1 MGWHCESDRTLA
13 DLLLRMERDD
23 EEARRVREE
32 RDALAQEVAR
42 LRTAR
47 EAAERTSQRLRGERN
62 TLREERDS
70 ARRDLEVSRQHVA
83 GWCLFRLRKF
93 SSCAAV
99 DALVADVRARNL
111 ELLAEVER
119 GRDRLEETEA
129 VVAEI
134 SRENSGLPQQ
144 LETATTTLS
153 RLAEKDAEP
162 LRKEDGAS
170 QGVEAE
176 VAKSDDT
183 DTDTDEDEE
192 AVAARWNNG
201 LGEPPI
207 IFSQPHNWGTL
218 FWVGWIPGFGE
229 GLQRAPHRRCCRR
242 SDQRWK
248 LRVVR
253 VLDLG
258 GRDSLWHMLNVSHL
272 IDLFTFY

>member
-1 MGWHCESDRTLA
+1 M
-13 DLLLRMERDD
+13 
-23 EEARRVREE
+23 REE

-111 ELLAEVER
+111 ELLGEAER

-201 LGEPPI
+201 LGEPTI
-207 IFSQPHNWGTL
+207 LFSQPDIWEPCSGLDGSYPWIWGRAATGPASPVL
-218 FWVGWIPGFGE
+218 PPIRSKVEIKGGQGFG
-229 GLQRAPHRRCCRR
+229 
-242 SDQRWK
+242 S
-248 LRVVR
+248 
-253 VLDLG
+253 G
-258 GRDSLWHMLNVSHL
+258 GAR
-272 IDLFTFY
+272 

>member
-83 GWCLFRLRKF
+83 
-93 SSCAAV
+93 
-99 DALVADVRARNL
+99 DVRARNL
-111 ELLAEVER
+111 ELLGEVER

-134 SRENSGLPQQ
+134 SRENSGLRQQ

-258 GRDSLWHMLNVSHL
+258 GRDSLWPMLNVSHL